1 MTLPAGFLAR
11 PFAHRGLWSPGERPE
26 NSLPAFAAAAA
37 AGYGVE
43 LDVQLSADG
52 EAIVFHDDTLERMT
66 AQSGLVEERTADAL
80 TAMTLMGSEHRIPT
94 LAEALAAIGDRNPV
108 LIELKSPCGQEGL
121 LEQRVLEVVAGHRG
135 PYAFIGFN
143 PHALAWMAA
152 HDPATPRGLSAL
164 SFGWDP
170 HAPEEKRESY
180 RRLEQV
186 PIADPQFLVLN
197 LDLLASEPARRLR
210 AGGLPVVAWTV
221 RRPAEMETAAWDSD
235 GIIFEDM
242 MP

>member
-1 MTLPAGFLAR
+1 MTLPAGFLDR

-26 NSLPAFAAAAA
+26 NSLPAFAAAAE

-43 LDVQLSADG
+43 LDVMLSADG
-52 EAIVFHDDTLERMT
+52 EAVVFHDETLERMT
-66 AQSGLVEERTADAL
+66 AQSGLVEERPVDVL
-80 TAMTLMGSEHRIPT
+80 TSLRLMGSDHTIPT
-94 LAEALAAIGDRNPV
+94 LAQALATIGGRVPM

-121 LEQRVLEVVAGHRG
+121 LEKRVLELVAGHNG
-135 PYAFIGFN
+135 PYAFISFN
-143 PHALAWMAA
+143 PHALAWMAV

-170 HAPEEKRESY
+170 HASDEKREAY

-186 PIADPQFLVLN
+186 PIADPHFLVLN
-197 LDLLASEPARRLR
+197 LDLLASAPARRLR
-210 AGGLPVVAWTV
+210 AGGLPVIAWTV
-221 RRPAEMETAAWDSD
+221 RRPTELETAAWDCDS
-235 GIIFEDM
+235 IIFEDM